1 MNTLK
6 MSKQWCDEFF
16 DLYCSAHQN
25 AIDLL
30 EEAEILF
37 DAGKYSR
44 AYALAFTALE
54 EISKSQLA
62 ADVYTGLITY
72 EEFQEHYRDH
82 RKKIGRMAWA
92 TEDAKRYLDA
102 PEGDYVPV
110 EKPTFANRNDAMYV
124 NIKGQVVVSPSDVI
138 SSDAARGIIHTGKV
152 AIQCI
157 WEVGEMGHQI
167 GTKGFMK

>member
-1 MNTLK
+1 MPKRL
-6 MSKQWCDEFF
+6 SDEFF
-16 DLYCSAHQN
+16 DLYHAAHEN
-25 AIDLL
+25 AVDLL
-30 EEAEILF
+30 EEADILF
-37 DAGKYSR
+37 EAGKFAR

-62 ADVYTGLITY
+62 ADVSTGLITN

-124 NIKGQVVVSPSDVI
+124 NIKGKVVVSPSDVI

-152 AIQCI
+152 AIQRI
-157 WEVGEMGHQI
+157 WEVTEMGHQV

>member
-1 MNTLK
+1 MPTPLRN
-6 MSKQWCDEFF
+6 EFF
-16 DLYCSAHQN
+16 DLYRSAHQN

-37 DAGKYSR
+37 AAGKYSR

-62 ADVYTGLITY
+62 ADVFTNLITAKT
-72 EEFQEHYRDH
+72 FQEHYRDH

-102 PEGDYVPV
+102 PEGNYVDV
-110 EKPTFANRNDAMYV
+110 EKPTFANRMDAMYV
-124 NIKGQVVVSPSDVI
+124 SIKGKKVISPSDVI
-138 SSDAARGIIHTGKV
+138 GSDAARGIIHTGNV
-152 AIQCI
+152 ALQRI
-157 WEVGEMGHQI
+157 WEVAEVLGHQI